1 MFVIDAEGATGEV
14 SIGVFVIDIEGAMR
28 DVSIGVSVIDIQGAV
43 GDVSVG
49 VCGMILNMSTQWS
62 TLLTV
67 ADHLIDT
74 DGAFRIKYVDS
85 CGAFH

>member
-1 MFVIDAEGATGEV
+1 
-14 SIGVFVIDIEGAMR
+14 VFVIEIE
-28 DVSIGVSVIDIQGAV
+28 GAV
-43 GDVSVG
+43 GDVSVE

-74 DGAFRIKYVDS
+74 DGEFRTQYVDS
-85 CGAFH
+85 CRAFH

>member
-1 MFVIDAEGATGEV
+1 MFVLE
-14 SIGVFVIDIEGAMR
+14 IE
-28 DVSIGVSVIDIQGAV
+28 GAV
-43 GDVSVG
+43 GDVSVE

-74 DGAFRIKYVDS
+74 DGEFRTQYVD
-85 CGAFH
+85 CCRAFH

>member
-1 MFVIDAEGATGEV
+1 M
-14 SIGVFVIDIEGAMR
+14 FVIDIEGAMR

-74 DGAFRIKYVDS
+74 DGEFRTQYVDS